1 MKKIDR
7 FIDHEGR
14 IKIWPKKKE
23 VKIEILK
30 YLATKFEYDYLYSEK
45 EVNNI
50 IINWHTFEDYF
61 LLRRGLIDYKFLCR
75 KKDGSEYW
83 RNKEETHEQ
92 Q

>member
-1 MKKIDR
+1 MEKIDR
-7 FIDHEGR
+7 FIDIEGR
-14 IKIWPKKKE
+14 IKIWPKKEE
-23 VKIEILK
+23 VKIEVLK
-30 YLATKFEYDYLYSEK
+30 YLATKFKYDYSYSEK

-83 RNKEETHEQ
+83 RNKEEIHEQ
-92 Q
+92 